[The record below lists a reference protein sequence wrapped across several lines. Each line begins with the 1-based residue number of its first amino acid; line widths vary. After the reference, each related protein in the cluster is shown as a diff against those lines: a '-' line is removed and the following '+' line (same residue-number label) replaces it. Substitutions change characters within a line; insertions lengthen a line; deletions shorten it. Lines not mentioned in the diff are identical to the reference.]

1 MSRIALHQWQDRIAP
16 VFDVGGRILLL
27 AEGVRE
33 REEHVLSRGEPL
45 HRAEDLLRLDVGTLI
60 CGAISR
66 PMQEA
71 LVAGG
76 IKVVGFVTGDLER
89 VITAWERGDLDESF
103 DMPGCRGRG
112 LGRQRGMQQQ
122 SRRADP
128 EPSPAR
134 TGSGLRSLDGWA
146 DGEPGCARIR
156 NRRGRDLRGGP
167 EKDSGKDG
175 SSTVD

>member
-16 VFDVGGRILLL
+16 VFDVGGRILVL
-27 AEGVRE
+27 AEGGRE

-112 LGRQRGMQQQ
+112 FGRQRGLQQQ
-122 SRRADP
+122 APRTETFLTRTGPGPRRLEGRADGGP
-128 EPSPAR
+128 DCAR
-134 TGSGLRSLDGWA
+134 TRT
-146 DGEPGCARIR
+146 
-156 NRRGRDLRGGP
+156 RRGRELRGDPQRDAGT
-167 EKDSGKDG
+167 DG
-175 SSTVD
+175 SSVVSKN

>member
-1 MSRIALHQWQDRIAP
+1 MSRIALHQWLDRIAP
-16 VFDVGGRILLL
+16 VFDVGGRILVL
-27 AEGVRE
+27 AEGGRE

-103 DMPGCRGRG
+103 EWC
-112 LGRQRGMQQQ
+112 Q
-122 SRRADP
+122 
-128 EPSPAR
+128 
-134 TGSGLRSLDGWA
+134 
-146 DGEPGCARIR
+146 
-156 NRRGRDLRGGP
+156 
-167 EKDSGKDG
+167 
-175 SSTVD
+175 